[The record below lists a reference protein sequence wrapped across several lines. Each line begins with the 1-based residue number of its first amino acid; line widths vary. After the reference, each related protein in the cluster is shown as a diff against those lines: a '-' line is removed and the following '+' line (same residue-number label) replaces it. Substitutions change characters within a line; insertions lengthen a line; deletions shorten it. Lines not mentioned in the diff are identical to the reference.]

1 MQNEIDKGRCLP
13 YGSLSHRRKCMRTVW
28 GGTLLL
34 ILVWWIV
41 PPDRVLLGIKRDIFL
56 AIFVLGF
63 AYRALS
69 SFRRWTNG
77 KNLPLEN
84 RRR

>member
-1 MQNEIDKGRCLP
+1 MHQDGLGRDVAADS
-13 YGSLSHRRKCMRTVW
+13 G
-28 GGTLLL
+28 
-34 ILVWWIV
+34 LVDRAA
-41 PPDRVLLGIKRDIFL
+41 DRVLLGIKRDIFL
-56 AIFVLGF
+56 AIFALGF

-84 RRR
+84 RRRSVDP